1 MKMYS
6 QLILLLLFSCQQKKD
21 LLAEKENVKAVL
33 LNYYDALKTRDID
46 KLKATTTADFI
57 LYENGEA
64 LNNDS
69 TINFFRS
76 FPKFTVQYKFDS
88 LAIKVDKQSA
98 RVHYFKQAAFVL
110 SDTVHMVVS
119 NIETATFRKENDIW
133 KLELLYTTKRK

>member
-33 LNYYDALKTRDID
+33 LKTRDID